1 MTVTGKAELR
11 AFFDGAADAVAHH
24 PTSMFTELR
33 PDGSAHTMCKMLV
46 FFPRHAFSVDYDW
59 EFVREGET
67 WLIRR
72 QTITVVGKV
81 RLAASAP
88 A

>member
-1 MTVTGKAELR
+1 
-11 AFFDGAADAVAHH
+11 
-24 PTSMFTELR
+24 
-33 PDGSAHTMCKMLV
+33 MCKMLV